1 MSVAPPKSASWSYAE
16 DFVAEDDVLAAAR
29 ARAEEVGVVPIGS
42 GGGAAL
48 RFLASVL
55 DARAVVEIGTGTG
68 VSGLWLLRGMRS
80 DGVLTTVDIEAEHQR
95 LARETF
101 TEAGIAPQRA
111 RTIAGAALDVLPRLT
126 DGHYDLVFCDG
137 DKAEYAAYLKE
148 ALRLLRPGG
157 VVAFDNAL
165 WHDRVADPAQRDEET
180 VAIRELGRE
189 VAAHESLVPVLL
201 PVGDGLL
208 VAKKEWAPRPER
220 GRPIGR
226 SPAGHRSERRCELA
240 RKAPVS
246 RGAAAGSP
254 RRPRRSRRPRT
265 ASIRT
270 GGLPMIC
277 DPGASAAPAV
287 KVSWNA
293 ARAASSTKT

>member
-1 MSVAPPKSASWSYAE
+1 MPPGRTAPHRTRRLAITAPLKPVSLSYAE
-16 DFVAEDDVLAAAR
+16 SFVGEDEALAAAR
-29 ARAEEVGVVPIGS
+29 ARAQEVGVVPIGP

-68 VSGLWLLRGMRS
+68 VSGLWLLRGMRA
-80 DGVLTTVDIEAEHQR
+80 DGVLTSVDIEAEHQR
-95 LARETF
+95 LARQSF
-101 TEAGIAPQRA
+101 NEAGVPNQRV

-137 DKAEYAAYLKE
+137 DKTEYAAYLTE

-180 VAIRELGRE
+180 TTIRDLGRT
-189 VAAHESLVPVLL
+189 VAERDDLVPVLL

-208 VAKKEWAPRPER
+208 VAKKEW
-220 GRPIGR
+220 
-226 SPAGHRSERRCELA
+226 SPDAH
-240 RKAPVS
+240 
-246 RGAAAGSP
+246 
-254 RRPRRSRRPRT
+254 
-265 ASIRT
+265 
-270 GGLPMIC
+270 
-277 DPGASAAPAV
+277 
-287 KVSWNA
+287 
-293 ARAASSTKT
+293 